1 MEYHHFQ
8 WETSSNGC
16 DFFRCHVRFLSD
28 RGDLDHFYKKVP
40 DSSIFSSLASFQ
52 EHLLFRPAERERER
66 GNSQVFFV
74 HTGLVRQQIWVFF
87 GFDKDLGDDQGR
99 VLTVLVLHLALAV
112 LLLALAF
119 EWHDRCQMLGSMNL
133 DCLSCVICIHLW
145 SPYCLEKISQRHPYI

>member
-16 DFFRCHVRFLSD
+16 EPFRCHVRFLSC
-28 RGDLDHFYKKVP
+28 GGIWT
-40 DSSIFSSLASFQ
+40 SSIKRFLIHRFLVRWPVFKNISFFAQ
-52 EHLLFRPAERERER
+52 QRERER
-66 GNSQVFFV
+66 GNSQVIFV

>member
-1 MEYHHFQ
+1 MVGNLSVVMFV
-8 WETSSNGC
+8 
-16 DFFRCHVRFLSD
+16 FFRTGGIWTISIKRFLIH
-28 RGDLDHFYKKVP
+28 RFLVRWPVFKN
-40 DSSIFSSLASFQ
+40 ISFFAQ
-52 EHLLFRPAERERER
+52 QRERER
-66 GNSQVFFV
+66 GNSQVIFV